1 MNPQVT
7 SNDTTTNARYVRSFT
22 NPNQFYV
29 VALNPRGFWECDC
42 PAAQFNR
49 RTPCKHVKAV
59 AKDGAGIVPKPKAPA
74 TPRARSGDVVM
85 TGLNLADEG
94 MLRPARRA
102 ASEAI
107 SVGLD
112 L

>member
-1 MNPQVT
+1 MQT
-7 SNDTTTNARYVRSFT
+7 QSTTAASTRYVRSFT
-22 NPNQFYV
+22 NPNRFYI
-29 VALNPRGFWECDC
+29 VALNPRGFYECGC

-59 AKDGAGIVPKPKAPA
+59 ATSDAGLVAKPKAQPA
-74 TPRARSGDVVM
+74 IRIADM
-85 TGLNLADEG
+85 EGLNLPDEG
-94 MLRPARRA
+94 MPRPARRQV
-102 ASEAI
+102 SEAI